1 MSGISENTFIELND
15 ELLLRER
22 KRGGREAVDERREA
36 TIDEER
42 GAPRRSTKR
51 ERGATR

>member
-22 KRGGREAVDERREA
+22 KREAAERRSTIDDEKERGD
-36 TIDEER
+36 IDEER
-42 GAPRRSTKR
+42 GAPRR
-51 ERGATR
+51 GQ